1 MHSGELL
8 EHLKSLT
15 SWTERL
21 QNEARP
27 IILYGMGDG
36 AQKIFSV
43 LESRGITVCGV
54 MASDEF
60 LRGQT
65 FLGNKVLSEHEATEK
80 FGDFVA
86 VLCFALRGELTET
99 ALDFSKRHT
108 LISPNIAVAGDEICD
123 KEYILKNIDRFLY
136 IYEKFAD
143 DESRKVFLSI
153 LEYNVTGDIS
163 YLFKVK
169 AKRLPIDPKG
179 KAYVDVGAYDGD
191 TVLELLETGVSYSK
205 IFAFEPDL
213 KNYKKM
219 VSNTA
224 HVQNV
229 FPINAAVGEK
239 CEKLRFSNEGSMN
252 SHLGEGES
260 EIDVKTIDSL
270 SENIGAI
277 KIDAE
282 GLDKEVLYGAVNTIC
297 DHHPEISVAVYHRAG
312 DIYDLGRLLLYYYPK
327 YKLYLRKVDYIPPWD
342 IFITAK

>member
-1 MHSGELL
+1 MHSGELFGHL
-8 EHLKSLT
+8 EKLT
-15 SWTERL
+15 SWTKLL
-21 QNEARP
+21 QNESRP

-36 AQKIFSV
+36 AEKIFSV
-43 LESRGITVCGV
+43 LESRGIKVSGV

-65 FLGNKVLSEHEATEK
+65 FLGNKVLSEREVTEK

-86 VLCFALRGELTET
+86 VLCFALRGKLTEI
-99 ALDFSKRHT
+99 ALDFSKRQT

-123 KEYILKNIDRFLY
+123 KEYILKNIDRFSY

-143 DESRKVFLSI
+143 DESRDVFLSI

-169 AKRLPIDPKG
+169 GCRLPIDPHG
-179 KAYVDVGAYDGD
+179 KAYIDVGAYDGD
-191 TVLELLETGVSYSK
+191 TVLEFVKEGLSYSK
-205 IFAFEPDL
+205 IFAFEPDI

-219 VSNTA
+219 ISNTS

-239 CEKLRFSNEGSMN
+239 CGKFRFSNEGSMN
-252 SHLGEGES
+252 SHLGEGEN
-260 EIDVKTIDSL
+260 EIEVKTIDSL
-270 SENIGAI
+270 SEIIGAI

-312 DIYDLGRLLLYYYPK
+312 DIYDLGRLLLYYCPK

>member
-1 MHSGELL
+1 MHSSELYGYL
-8 EHLKSLT
+8 SSLV
-15 SWTERL
+15 SWSDRLRTET
-21 QNEARP
+21 RP
-27 IILYGMGDG
+27 IVLYGMGDG
-36 AQKIFSV
+36 AEKIFSV
-43 LESRGITVCGV
+43 LDSRGIKISGV

-65 FLGNKVLSEHEATEK
+65 FLGNKVLSEREVTEK

-86 VLCFALRGELTET
+86 VLCFALRGELTEL
-99 ALDFSKRHT
+99 AFEFSKRHM

-123 KEYILKNIDRFLY
+123 KEYILKNIDRFSY
-136 IYEKFAD
+136 IYDKFAD

-169 AKRLPIDPKG
+169 GCRLPVDSNG

-191 TVLELLETGVSYSK
+191 TVLDFIETGFSYSK

-219 VSNTA
+219 VINTS
-224 HVQNV
+224 HIQNV
-229 FPINAAVGEK
+229 FPINSAVGEK
-239 CEKLRFSNEGSMN
+239 CGKMRFSNEGSMN
-252 SHLGEGES
+252 SHLGEGEC
-260 EIDVKTIDSL
+260 EIDVKTIDSID
-270 SENIGAI
+270 EPIGAI

-297 DHHPEISVAVYHRAG
+297 DYHPEISVAVYHRAG